1 MDLLGPF
8 GLTLALCG
16 CALIGLP
23 FLDPKDNRT
32 RTALLA
38 ICIVLTWR
46 YIFWRFTDT
55 LPRLALRFESLYAW
69 GFSVSEALA
78 CRGWTFGFINLSRTK
93 SRCDE
98 ATRQRTW
105 PDATSHLPCIGAFI
119 RT

>member
-1 MDLLGPF
+1 MDLLSPF

-55 LPRLALRFESLYAW
+55 FLFNDDRKFKPRSL
-69 GFSVSEALA
+69 
-78 CRGWTFGFINLSRTK
+78 
-93 SRCDE
+93 D
-98 ATRQRTW
+98 
-105 PDATSHLPCIGAFI
+105 
-119 RT
+119 

>member
-55 LPRLALRFESLYAW
+55 LPPLALRFESLYAW
-69 GFSVSEALA
+69 GFSATEALA
-78 CRGWTFGFINLSRTK
+78 CLG
-93 SRCDE
+93 
-98 ATRQRTW
+98 
-105 PDATSHLPCIGAFI
+105 
-119 RT
+119 